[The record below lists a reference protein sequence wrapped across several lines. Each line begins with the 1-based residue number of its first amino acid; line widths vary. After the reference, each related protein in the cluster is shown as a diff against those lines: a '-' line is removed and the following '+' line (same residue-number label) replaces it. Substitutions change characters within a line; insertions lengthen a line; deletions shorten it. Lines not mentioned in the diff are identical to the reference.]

1 MCNILYTHTRMLNV
15 AVPCT
20 ARCQLLR
27 INEYL
32 LNEVFVIARAVH
44 CGFICHD
51 EGLLASCKPH

>member
-1 MCNILYTHTRMLNV
+1 MLQYQ
-15 AVPCT
+15 
-20 ARCQLLR
+20 ARCQLLG

-32 LNEVFVIARAVH
+32 LNEVSFISNLKGMNCHCMCRNAVY